1 MQISRDG
8 QIVDEACGRVVTID
22 ELAVVEDDIE
32 TKDNS
37 LEEEEAV
44 WAVVVSGGGLKMSTA
59 IPAKVL
65 KRSRY
70 RLGSRS
76 PNVLNHNNKPI

>member
-44 WAVVVSGGGLKMSTA
+44 WAVVVSGGLENVDSYTGEGA
-59 IPAKVL
+59 EKVSL
-65 KRSRY
+65 SF
-70 RLGSRS
+70 GIEQSNC
-76 PNVLNHNNKPI
+76 PEP